1 MEASEQMRWRGGLNK
16 MKGTVPSKD
25 VDDLLAP
32 YTPEVR
38 DLVLAAR
45 TFVLQMIPDVSE
57 GVDVKARIIG
67 YSYGPRYV
75 DMVCMLMPTK
85 AGVNLGIAYA
95 MQLPDPKKLLEGTGK
110 LHRHV
115 KLKSEAD
122 LKRAGLK
129 ALLKAA
135 LARRRKL
142 GLTTKK

>member
-1 MEASEQMRWRGGLNK
+1 MER
-16 MKGTVPSKD
+16 TVPSKD
-25 VDDLLAP
+25 VGDLLAS
-32 YTPEVR
+32 YAPEVQE
-38 DLVLAAR
+38 LVLAAR
-45 TFVLQMIPDVSE
+45 IFVLEMIPDVSE
-57 GVDVKARIIG
+57 GVDIKARIIG
-67 YSYGPRYV
+67 YGYGPRYV

-115 KLKSEAD
+115 KLKSRAD
-122 LKRAGLK
+122 LERAGLK

-135 LARRRKL
+135 LVRRKKL